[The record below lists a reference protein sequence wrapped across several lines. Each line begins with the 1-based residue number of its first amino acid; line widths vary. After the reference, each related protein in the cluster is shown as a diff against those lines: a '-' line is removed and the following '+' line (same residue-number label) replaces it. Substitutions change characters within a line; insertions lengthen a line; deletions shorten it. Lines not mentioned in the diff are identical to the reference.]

1 MTRDEQYTACLRE
14 IRVRLDKGGDAVADL
29 GNVAA
34 VLKKRLGFFWIGFY
48 FVRGGRLV
56 LGPFQG
62 APACVYLPLGQGV
75 CGSCASKKETIIVP
89 DVHRFE
95 GHIVCDPDSKSEI
108 VVPLLDNRGNVR
120 AVLDADSDR
129 LDAFDGTDR
138 DRLEEIGRLLQ
149 HCWT

>member
-1 MTRDEQYTACLRE
+1 MTRDEQYAACLRE

-29 GNVAA
+29 GNAAA

-48 FVRGGRLV
+48 FVRGDRLV

-75 CGSCASKKETIIVP
+75 CGLCASQKETIIVP
-89 DVHRFE
+89 DVRRFE
-95 GHIVCDPDSKSEI
+95 GHIACDPDSKSEI
-108 VVPLLDNRGNVR
+108 AVPLLDGRGNVR